1 MVVSVFF
8 GTCSTYFVMSYSD
21 QLLGDDTATEIVI
34 SLLLGAAKSR
44 EMFACAPVCAWVC
57 RCVVGC
63 G

>member
-21 QLLGDDTATEIVI
+21 QLLATEIVI

-57 RCVVGC
+57 RWVVGC